1 MDRILNNQLVVLFTA
16 TIKNL
21 QKNRVPRLGAALAY
35 YMALSLAPTVVIMLS
50 IAGYMFGSKAAESRL
65 LWEIQNLVG
74 QSGAKVI
81 GTIAAGGYRPS
92 HGRIATIIGLA
103 TLFFGATAVV
113 SEMQDALNT
122 IWRVEDRRASSAS
135 GHIFIW
141 LKDRVFA
148 FGLVLGAGMLLV
160 GSLTLSVW
168 GSLADQFLITP
179 PRVLVKVADSVFS
192 FAMVAALL
200 AFLFKVLPNVALRWT
215 DVLPGAVL
223 TTLLLTAGKAVLGAY
238 LANSHYEDIYGAAG
252 SLVILLVWIYYTAQ
266 ALYFGAEFTRE
277 YTIRHGSIAEDK
289 QFQQPGNAPVMGEQ
303 A

>member
-1 MDRILNNQLVVLFTA
+1 
-16 TIKNL
+16 
-21 QKNRVPRLGAALAY
+21 
-35 YMALSLAPTVVIMLS
+35 
-50 IAGYMFGSKAAESRL
+50 
-65 LWEIQNLVG
+65 
-74 QSGAKVI
+74 
-81 GTIAAGGYRPS
+81 
-92 HGRIATIIGLA
+92 
-103 TLFFGATAVV
+103 
-113 SEMQDALNT
+113 
-122 IWRVEDRRASSAS
+122 
-135 GHIFIW
+135 
-141 LKDRVFA
+141 
-148 FGLVLGAGMLLV
+148 MLLV

>member
-1 MDRILNNQLVVLFTA
+1 MDRVLHKEVAVLFTA

-50 IAGYMFGSKAAESRL
+50 IAGFMFGSKAAESRL
-65 LWEIQNLVG
+65 LWEIQNVVG

-81 GTIAAGGYRPS
+81 GTIAAGGYQPS
-92 HGRIATIIGLA
+92 HGRIATIIGLV
-103 TLFFGATAVV
+103 TLFFGATAVI

-122 IWRVEDRRASSAS
+122 IWRVEDRRASSAG

-141 LKDRVFA
+141 LKDRLFA

-168 GSLADQFLITP
+168 GSLADQFLIAP
-179 PRVLVKVADSVFS
+179 PGVLLRIADSIFS
-192 FAMVAALL
+192 FAIVAALL

-223 TTLLLTAGKAVLGAY
+223 ATLLLTAGKALLGAY
-238 LANSHYEDIYGAAG
+238 LANAHYEDIYGAAG

-266 ALYFGAEFTRE
+266 ALYLGAEFTRE
-277 YTIRHGSIAEDK
+277 YTIRHGSIADVK
-289 QFQQPGNAPVMGEQ
+289 QTQEQ
-303 A
+303 NESASLGKA